1 MREKQER
8 SEFGDRNNGGSVDL
22 SLLMAS
28 IPAISSSG
36 LAIVNC
42 LASFEGGGGGG
53 DEGGGRSLWEGRE
66 SFWREAR
73 A

>member
-8 SEFGDRNNGGSVDL
+8 SEFGERNNGGYVDL

-42 LASFEGGGGGG
+42 LAYFEGGGG
-53 DEGGGRSLWEGRE
+53 DEGGEALGTDGGV
-66 SFWREAR
+66 FQEAR
-73 A
+73 